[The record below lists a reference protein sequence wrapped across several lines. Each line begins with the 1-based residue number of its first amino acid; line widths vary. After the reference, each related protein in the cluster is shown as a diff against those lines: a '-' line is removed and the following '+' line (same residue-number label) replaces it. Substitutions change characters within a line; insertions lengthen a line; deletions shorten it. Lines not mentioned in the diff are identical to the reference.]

1 MNERMVGSLTEQETI
16 AARDKWKKNRFRMT
30 KFPGGQPDVMTR
42 QRRRAECRKIAL
54 RDWTLL
60 RDQFFT
66 VIHAPQ
72 DDSGVIPRP
81 VRRSIA
87 LQVARDAFRRMGRPG
102 TNVDRG

>member
-1 MNERMVGSLTEQETI
+1 MIGTLTEQETI
-16 AARDKWKKNRFRMT
+16 KARDKWKKRGFRMS
-30 KFPGGQPDVMTR
+30 KPSGGLPDVMTR
-42 QRRRAECRKIAL
+42 QRRRVECRKIAL
-54 RDWTLL
+54 RDWSVL

-102 TNVDRG
+102 QNVERG